1 MATKKQRKIVRAI
14 KLFEKFRDQKAQ
26 YIDEIDYDVP
36 VVALSIGPCDAIEY
50 TTVRAGNT
58 ELYRHE
64 FDKKSR
70 PLLCSTEDGKQLLL
84 IGGNFDF
91 TEDGI
96 KDR

>member
-1 MATKKQRKIVRAI
+1 MPTKKQRKITRAI
-14 KLFEKFRDQKAQ
+14 KLFEKFRDQKAK
-26 YIDEIDYDVP
+26 YIDEIDYEIP
-36 VVALSIGPCDAIEY
+36 TVAVSIGPCDAIEY
-50 TTVRAGNT
+50 TTIRAGKK

-64 FDKKSR
+64 FAKQSR
-70 PLLCSTEDGKQLLL
+70 PLLCSTDDGKQLLL